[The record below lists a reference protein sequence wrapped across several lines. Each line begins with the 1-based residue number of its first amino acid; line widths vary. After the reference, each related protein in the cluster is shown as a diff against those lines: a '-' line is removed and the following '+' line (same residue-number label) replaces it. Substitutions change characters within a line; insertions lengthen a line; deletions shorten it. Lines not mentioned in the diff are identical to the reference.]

1 MATEKYIFN
10 WDAQDLFY
18 EKLDDLHEKYVE
30 SLILSGVSPH
40 GADLESIKM
49 TKNPTVTKEYCK
61 KVVGGLVH
69 IKPQTIVSLL
79 EDKKLLLQCIF
90 TQISKSQT
98 FMIQNVINWPEF
110 DKFSCQ
116 IWLLSENSV
125 MNINN
130 HWI

>member
-1 MATEKYIFN
+1 VAIQKHIFN

-30 SLILSGVSPH
+30 SLILSGVANH
-40 GADLESIKM
+40 GSDLESIKM

-61 KVVGGLVH
+61 KVVGALVN
-69 IKPQTIVSLL
+69 IQPQITVSLL

-90 TQISKSQT
+90 TQISKSQA
-98 FMIQNVINWPEF
+98 FMIQNVINWPEI

-116 IWLLSENSV
+116 VWLLSENSV
-125 MNINN
+125 ININN
-130 HWI
+130 HWA

>member
-1 MATEKYIFN
+1 MAIQKHIFN

-30 SLILSGVSPH
+30 SLILSGVANH
-40 GADLESIKM
+40 GSDLESIKM

-61 KVVGGLVH
+61 KVVGALVN
-69 IKPQTIVSLL
+69 IQPQITVSLL

-90 TQISKSQT
+90 TQISKSQA
-98 FMIQNVINWPEF
+98 FMIQNVINWPEI

-116 IWLLSENSV
+116 VWLLSENSV
-125 MNINN
+125 ININN
-130 HWI
+130 HWA